1 MGLTGNHLRNTKNGN
16 KIIGIMRNCYSISNL
31 LRNKFVLYFSII
43 KEMRRHG
50 KEKEFLIHG
59 KKIKNVMESNSCG
72 FFPPTNEDRTCHIRN
87 EMDRFSSFFDHQ
99 S

>member
-1 MGLTGNHLRNTKNGN
+1 
-16 KIIGIMRNCYSISNL
+16 
-31 LRNKFVLYFSII
+31 
-43 KEMRRHG
+43 MRRHG